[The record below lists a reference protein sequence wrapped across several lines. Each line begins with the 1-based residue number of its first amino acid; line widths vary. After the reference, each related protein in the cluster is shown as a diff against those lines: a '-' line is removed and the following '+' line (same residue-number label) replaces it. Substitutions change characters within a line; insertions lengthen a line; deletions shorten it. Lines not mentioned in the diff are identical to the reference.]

1 MRPLDRGMKMAQ
13 RSILVGQIWH
23 EGHSFNP
30 IPTREEDFLFLRGE
44 AVLEEARASA
54 TALSGIVKT
63 AEALGYR
70 CVASISARARPGGA
84 IEQAVFESIVD
95 EFLQAARRGGFDAIC
110 LDLHGATLAQHT
122 HDTEGYL
129 LSRLREVVGNDVMIS
144 LALDLHAYMTPQM
157 AEQATIITSFRTT
170 PHADIE
176 ETGIRAMTLL
186 DRLLGEG
193 RAPRAVYSRIP
204 FLTRGND
211 ETWSGPLVGIGA
223 AADSWRARADVV
235 DLSVFNV
242 HPFLDVPGYGQV
254 VLAYDDGNGAAI
266 DACRDLSE
274 RLWNAREE
282 FQEQLM
288 SVDEA
293 LQIARAGPRL
303 LALGDQGDRVMGAG
317 PGDSPEIARVALERF
332 PGLKVA
338 VPVYDPR
345 AVETARKAGEGA
357 TVRMAVGGAFTH
369 SVASLDRDWVVRKL
383 CRARFTNIGPYM
395 AGTEADFG
403 DAAVLVCDAV
413 TVIVTNMAP
422 NVHDPAFYEAVGV
435 PLAGQQ
441 AVVAR
446 AANHYKLSFADI
458 ARTITVDTPG
468 LTAFKPHQ
476 FPFSRARPFYP
487 LDDVHWSFD
496 PHRIDR

>member
-1 MRPLDRGMKMAQ
+1 MAQ

-30 IPTREEDFLFLRGE
+30 ILTREKDFLFLRGE
-44 AVLEEARASA
+44 AVLEEARASS

-70 CVASISARARPGGA
+70 CIPSISARARPGGA
-84 IEQAVFESIVD
+84 IEQKVFDNIVD
-95 EFLQAARRGGFDAIC
+95 EFVQAARMQDFDAIC
-110 LDLHGATLAQHT
+110 LDLHGATLAEHT
-122 HDTEGYL
+122 LDTEGYL
-129 LSRLREVVGNDVMIS
+129 LSRLREIVGNDIMIS
-144 LALDLHAYMTPQM
+144 LALDLHAYLTPQM
-157 AEQATIITSFRTT
+157 VEQATIITSFRTT

-176 ETGIRAMTLL
+176 ETGVRAMTLL
-186 DRLLGEG
+186 DSLYNETRP
-193 RAPRAVYSRIP
+193 PRAIYSLIP

-211 ETWSGPLVGIGA
+211 ETWSGPLAEIGA
-223 AADSWRARADVV
+223 AADRWRARSDVV
-235 DLSVFNV
+235 DLSIFNV

-254 VLAYDDGNGAAI
+254 VLAYDNGSGAAI
-266 DACRDLSE
+266 DACRDLSDM
-274 RLWNAREE
+274 LWKARDE

-288 SVDEA
+288 SVDKA
-293 LQIARAGPRL
+293 LEIARTSRQL

-317 PGDSPEIARVALERF
+317 PGDSPEIARVALEHF

-338 VPVYDPR
+338 VPVYDPQ
-345 AVETARKAGEGA
+345 AVRTAREAGENA

-369 SVASLDRDWVVRKL
+369 SVAPLERDWTVRKL

-403 DAAVLVCDAV
+403 DAAVLTCDAV
-413 TVIVTNMAP
+413 TVIVTTMAP

-435 PLAGQQ
+435 PLASQQ

-476 FPFSRARPFYP
+476 FPFTQARPFYP
-487 LDDVHWSFD
+487 LDIVQWSFA
-496 PHRIDR
+496 PLECNKVG